1 MANKCN
7 SSNDPRFN
15 VSLRYVMSYSGYMC
29 YVSFLHVEECH
40 RHPVLLVFCDVVL
53 DSIQAKPMN
62 YDMRNY
68 DSNVQILDSASGIN
82 QDHVAGGSNH
92 THYSPKLNPDR
103 AGLLARNRWFKAYT
117 MIRNPNLRHTGVG
130 EEFDKLVELDTHDI
144 NLSERNIAINSN
156 KTVNIS
162 LEV

>member
-1 MANKCN
+1 
-7 SSNDPRFN
+7 
-15 VSLRYVMSYSGYMC
+15 MSYSGYMC

-68 DSNVQILDSASGIN
+68 GSTSASGIN

-117 MIRNPNLRHTGVG
+117 MIRNPNLRQTGIG
-130 EEFDKLVELDTHDI
+130 EKFDKLVELDTHAI
-144 NLSERNIAINSN
+144 NLSESNIAISSN
-156 KTVNIS
+156 KTVKIS